1 MAADGEDI
9 ERLLLIMA
17 NLPEF
22 LRLSFARRKVSEL
35 SSMSEL
41 DRRITIKFAIQCLSE
56 LEPNTVTRL
65 ITSWIKAM
73 CEIEP
78 TMLVELMESYSAV
91 LSDDA
96 NFVSV
101 YPEKLVTAYRL
112 LSKECQDG
120 IIIGL
125 KEAVLLSPDAAKL
138 MKMLPKS
145 LKTIMEYE
153 NS

>member
-1 MAADGEDI
+1 MGANGEDI

-17 NLPEF
+17 SLPEF

-35 SSMSEL
+35 SSMNEL
-41 DRRITIKFAIQCLSE
+41 DRRITIRVATQCLSE
-56 LEPNTVTRL
+56 LEPNSSTRL

-78 TMLVELMESYSAV
+78 TMLVGLMESYSAV

-96 NFVSV
+96 NFVSA

-112 LSKECQDG
+112 LSKECQDR

>member
-9 ERLLLIMA
+9 KRLLLIMA

-22 LRLSFARRKVSEL
+22 LRISFARRKVSEL
-35 SSMSEL
+35 SSMNEL
-41 DRRITIKFAIQCLSE
+41 ERRITIRFAIQCLSE
-56 LEPNTVTRL
+56 LEANTSTRL

-78 TMLVELMESYSAV
+78 TILVGLMESYSAV

-96 NFVSV
+96 NFFSV
-101 YPEKLVTAYRL
+101 YPEKLVNAYRL
-112 LSKECQDG
+112 LSKECQDR
-120 IIIGL
+120 IIMGV
-125 KEAVLLSPDAAKL
+125 KEAVFLSPDAAKL
-138 MKMLPKS
+138 MKMLPNS

-153 NS
+153 NL

>member
-1 MAADGEDI
+1 MAANGEDI

-35 SSMSEL
+35 SSMNEL
-41 DRRITIKFAIQCLSE
+41 ERRLTIRFAIQCLSE
-56 LEPNTVTRL
+56 LKANTSMKL

-78 TMLVELMESYSAV
+78 TILVGLMESYSAV
-91 LSDDA
+91 LSDDE
-96 NFVSV
+96 NFFSV
-101 YPEKLVTAYRL
+101 YPEKLVNSYRL
-112 LSKECQDG
+112 LSKECQDK
-120 IIIGL
+120 IIMGV
-125 KEAVLLSPDAAKL
+125 KEAFFLSPDAAKL